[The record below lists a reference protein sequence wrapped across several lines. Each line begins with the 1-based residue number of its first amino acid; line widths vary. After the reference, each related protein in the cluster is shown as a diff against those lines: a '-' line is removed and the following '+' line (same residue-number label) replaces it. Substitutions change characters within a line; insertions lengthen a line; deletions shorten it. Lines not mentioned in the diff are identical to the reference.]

1 MFPSAGFAPAL
12 RDVVLLRRTIPT
24 MSSPT
29 TRHRGG
35 MTLLEVMLA
44 VFVLVMVFGAALSSL
59 LQVSA
64 TVATAK
70 NRTRAVALLNQQME
84 EMRAMSFTRLQTRL
98 ADTAFTAGTITAS
111 TLTGTGARA
120 FRWSRTV
127 DTAAADASSSLV
139 KVVVTVTW
147 EQVNGVR
154 SVSAYSYFGRD
165 GVLTAESAAS

>member
-1 MFPSAGFAPAL
+1 
-12 RDVVLLRRTIPT
+12 
-24 MSSPT
+24 
-29 TRHRGG
+29 

-44 VFVLVMVFGAALSSL
+44 VFVLVLVFGAALSSL

-70 NRTRAVALLNQQME
+70 NRTRAVALLNMQME
-84 EMRAMSFTRLQTRL
+84 EMRSMSFTRLQSRL
-98 ADTAFTAGTITAS
+98 ADTSFTAGSIAAS

-120 FRWSRTV
+120 FRWTRTV
-127 DTAAADASSSLV
+127 DATATDTSSSLI

-147 EQVNGVR
+147 EQINGVR
-154 SVSAYSYFGRD
+154 SISAYSYFGKD